1 MNLMHFEWCNG
12 LYIELEDGDSVRIED
27 CSPEK
32 YIMLFRN
39 LLCAG
44 TPVIND
50 DLDDIG
56 EPYIKELKE
65 IRAKLIDH
73 PLLQDWMRLYHV
85 KLSCSQFHILS
96 NDDEDA
102 AYAAQELAFE
112 KGARLIDVQPIN
124 ETDAQEGLSQQL
136 W

>member
-1 MNLMHFEWCNG
+1 MQTTTELTVNGSVMNLMHFEWCNG

-44 TPVIND
+44 KPVIND

-56 EPYIKELKE
+56 DPYIAELKE

-73 PLLQDWMRLYHV
+73 PLLQD
-85 KLSCSQFHILS
+85 
-96 NDDEDA
+96 
-102 AYAAQELAFE
+102 
-112 KGARLIDVQPIN
+112 
-124 ETDAQEGLSQQL
+124 
-136 W
+136 